1 MVENLD
7 GYSKKKLLIFKIV
20 KKQPKICRFKR
31 FIDGV
36 SSIGNILL
44 ARTRQ

>member
-7 GYSKKKLLIFKIV
+7 GYSKKKNCLYLRLLKSN
-20 KKQPKICRFKR
+20 QNCRFKR
-31 FIDGV
+31 FIYGV

>member
-7 GYSKKKLLIFKIV
+7 GYSKKNCLYLRLLKSNQ
-20 KKQPKICRFKR
+20 KCRFKR